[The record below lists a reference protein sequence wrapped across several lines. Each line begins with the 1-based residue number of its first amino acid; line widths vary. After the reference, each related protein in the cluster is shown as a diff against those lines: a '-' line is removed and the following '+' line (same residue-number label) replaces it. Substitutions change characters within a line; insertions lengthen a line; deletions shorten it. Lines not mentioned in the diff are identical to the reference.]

1 MIDLSK
7 FNSLFALADYFDTDA
22 KCKKVRTLFLFCFS
36 IILFHFFCIFAAL
49 IQYDKV

>member
-22 KCKKVRTLFLFCFS
+22 KCKKVRTLFLFVFQLS
-36 IILFHFFCIFAAL
+36 FFIFFVYL
-49 IQYDKV
+49 QR